1 MAIEFDVE
9 NLIGKVDAITATQLP
24 YAGSRAMNQLGWQLK
39 SEAWPV
45 FAKQRFDRPV
55 PFTESALRY
64 KHEKGSL
71 SLLVEFNTEAPK
83 GQDPAR
89 YLFPTSTGSS
99 IYITRFTKALRQKGI
114 IPSSYVAIPNTRG
127 RALAG
132 EINQY
137 GNVKPGFYQAV
148 LKALDRNAGDRTR
161 SKYRDY
167 RFFSVPDNRK
177 PQRSGQHLKPGIYRA
192 KGTSLDGLLFSYTQ
206 DTPSVPRIW
215 DFEEFATAATNER
228 LPVLLNKY
236 IAEALR

>member
-137 GNVKPGFYQAV
+137 GNVKTAPLGTEHARNTVTTGFS
-148 LKALDRNAGDRTR
+148 RCPTTGSR
-161 SKYRDY
+161 
-167 RFFSVPDNRK
+167 SVPGSTSSQVSIEQKAGLWMDCCSATRK
-177 PQRSGQHLKPGIYRA
+177 TPRLCRESGILKNSQQQLR
-192 KGTSLDGLLFSYTQ
+192 
-206 DTPSVPRIW
+206 
-215 DFEEFATAATNER
+215 TNACR
-228 LPVLLNKY
+228 Y
-236 IAEALR
+236 C